1 MRVKK
6 DEMINFVDDIF
17 DDMYKTIS
25 ELYFDGE
32 IDDTD
37 ILKLKNDKHNKI
49 FRNQIIKIAVNTFIY
64 DLSIKPDFT
73 FGDIAD
79 ERFYVKILKDA
90 CNKFLN
96 DKKIKTFESM
106 TTKDKMIL
114 KALSEKYGYKNI
126 NNAINKLN
134 ENINTKM
141 PLFCG
146 IRGIYLIDHGN
157 WADPELKYKNYIC
170 NYWDIEDS
178 MVQYMKERIAD
189 GEDWG
194 DPSNDD
200 DFCRFCRAHAN
211 EIKEDIIEFS
221 IN

>member
-17 DDMYKTIS
+17 NDIYQTIS

-32 IDDTD
+32 INDDD

-49 FRNQIIKIAVNTFIY
+49 FRNQIIKIAINTDIY

-126 NNAINKLN
+126 NNVINKLN
-134 ENINTKM
+134 ESINTKL

-146 IRGIYLIDHGN
+146 IRGVYLINHGE
-157 WADPELKYKNYIC
+157 WSDPELRYKNYIC

-178 MVQYMKERIAD
+178 MFQYMKERIAD

-194 DPSNDD
+194 DPNNDD